1 MAEYVDIPVDRIRCD
16 QQVRRTF
23 SEESIAGL
31 AQSLKEVGMLHPVL
45 VTPDGDGYYRL
56 ISGERRLRAAIRAG
70 ETVVPALV
78 VRSLRG
84 SITQIQLIEN
94 LQREDLNPVERAL
107 AIRSFMEQEG
117 LSKAAA
123 AARLGVPR
131 TTLTDWLDVLELEP
145 RHQAAL
151 IDNFMGGDSPL
162 TLSHVSEAK
171 ALAARLGSPAIANV
185 LLDAVLE
192 YRLSKAETRQ
202 VAQLVREHGN
212 LSIHQAIRMVRGY
225 DDGTDRTSGRRNG
238 VRDGLP
244 VDAQRAHAES
254 AAADEDASRDGSGG
268 KNGGSSRFDSILRTL
283 ERVRKALAVLIGGAL
298 RHTTPEERQ
307 RILEYLQSMRRWID
321 DAITFTREMDDP
333 ALAEQRRK
341 AMEKAAKKAAKRL
354 RREAM
359 RRAVSSPD
367 PDLDPATRDVGESS
381 SAGSP
386 PPPGGPA

>member
-23 SEESIAGL
+23 SEESIGGL

-45 VTPDGDGYYRL
+45 VMPDEEDGYYRL
-56 ISGERRLRAAIRAG
+56 VSGERRLRAAIRAG

-78 VRSLRG
+78 LRNLRG

-107 AIRSFMEQEG
+107 AIQAFMEQER

-151 IDNFMGGDSPL
+151 VDNFMGGDSPL

-171 ALAARLGSPAIANV
+171 ALAARLGSPGIASV

-202 VAQLVREHGN
+202 VAQMVREN
-212 LSIHQAIRMVRGY
+212 SNVSIHQAIRMVRALNG
-225 DDGTDRTSGRRNG
+225 GAGRMGGRRG
-238 VRDGLP
+238 AGMDGHLADD
-244 VDAQRAHAES
+244 DAAEAEL
-254 AAADEDASRDGSGG
+254 AAAGEEEPQDGSGG
-268 KNGGSSRFDSILRTL
+268 RRRASSRFEPILRTL
-283 ERVRKALAVLIGGAL
+283 DRVRKALAMLIGGAL

-321 DAITFTREMDDP
+321 DAIAFTREMDDP
-333 ALAEQRRK
+333 ALAQERRK
-341 AMEKAAKKAAKRL
+341 ALARAAKKAAKRM
-354 RREAM
+354 RREAR
-359 RRAVSSPD
+359 RRALSGSGAAAPGE
-367 PDLDPATRDVGESS
+367 PESS
-381 SAGSP
+381 TAGSP
-386 PPPGGPA
+386 PGPGEPA